1 MSFFEATMLICFGIS
16 WPVSIAKAL
25 RTKVVAG
32 KSPLFMAIVCLGY
45 LCGVVHKA
53 LYSFDWIIALYA
65 VNLVLVA
72 VDLSLY
78 FLYSGGHKIQ
88 LRDNP

>member
-1 MSFFEATMLICFGIS
+1 VSLFEAIMLICFGVS
-16 WPVSIAKAL
+16 WPVSIAKAV

-32 KSPLFMAIVCLGY
+32 GY
-45 LCGVVHKA
+45 ISGLVHKA
-53 LYSFDWIIALYA
+53 LYHPDLIMVLYA

-78 FLYSGGHKIQ
+78 ITYSSRQ
-88 LRDNP
+88 SARSPR

>member
-45 LCGVVHKA
+45 LSGVIHKA
-53 LYSFDWIIALYA
+53 LYSLDWIIALYA

-72 VDLSLY
+72 FDLSLY
-78 FLYSGGHKIQ
+78 FLYSRGNKA
-88 LRDNP
+88 RFMDST

>member
-1 MSFFEATMLICFGIS
+1 VSLFEAIMLICFGVS
-16 WPVSIAKAL
+16 WPVSIAKAV

-32 KSPLFMAIVCLGY
+32 KSPMFMALICLGY
-45 LCGVVHKA
+45 ISGLVHKA
-53 LYSFDWIIALYA
+53 LYHPDLIMVLYA

-78 FLYSGGHKIQ
+78 ITYSSRQ
-88 LRDNP
+88 STCSPR